1 MNDHNVAS
9 QAQGAGEFLIRGGH
23 VLPVDPAMP
32 EMARGD
38 VHVRDGVI
46 VAVAENIDAPGAEI
60 IDATNMI
67 VMPGFV
73 ETHWHMLN
81 GIWRGIVDDASAYF
95 RTHMLLHHYTAD
107 DHYAAV
113 RFAALDAINAGIT
126 TCNNWAHGVRHTEDA
141 LAEMQ
146 ALADSGIRAKF
157 LYPCVVGGHAT
168 NADDLKTARDWAE
181 AHGNGLLG
189 VGVLLDET
197 GAHMSE
203 HVAMARELGLR
214 PITNHGGFLA
224 APDLIGP
231 EFIFT
236 HGPGIQPQ
244 AIELIKAKGV
254 KVAFCPCTDPLIGN
268 GLPPV
273 YAMTCAEVPLENLS
287 FSVDVTGQTS
297 ADPFA
302 ALRMLVDSGRMQQ
315 VEAGNLTGSLLA
327 IAQADID
334 WKFGYKDAL
343 RVGTLSGANVLGLA
357 DQTGS
362 LTPGKR
368 ADIILVRTD
377 EINMMPA
384 PNINP
389 TWLMLQNG
397 KPNNVDTV
405 IIDGHIRKRHGKL
418 VGVDVEAVV
427 KNAASTLNQ
436 LRVRAAG
443 AAALHTSR

>member
-1 MNDHNVAS
+1 
-9 QAQGAGEFLIRGGH
+9 
-23 VLPVDPAMP
+23 MP
-32 EMARGD
+32 KGD

-46 VAVAENIDAPGAEI
+46 VAVAQNIEAPDAQI
-60 IDATNMI
+60 IDATKMV

-73 ETHWHMLN
+73 ETHWHMWN
-81 GIWRGIVDDASAYF
+81 GIWRGIVDDATAYF
-95 RTHMLLHHYTAD
+95 RTHMLLHHYTAE

-126 TCNNWAHGVRHTEDA
+126 TCNNWAHGVRHSEDA
-141 LAEMQ
+141 EAEMQ
-146 ALADSGIRAKF
+146 ALVDSGIRAKF
-157 LYPCVVGGHAT
+157 CYPCVVGGHAT
-168 NADDLKTARDWAE
+168 NIDDLKNARDWAE

-189 VGVLLDET
+189 LGALLDET
-197 GAHMSE
+197 GAHIEE

-224 APDLIGP
+224 TPDLIGP

-236 HGPGIQPQ
+236 HGPGIQPH

-273 YAMTCAEVPLENLS
+273 YAMSCAEVPLDNLS

-327 IAQADID
+327 IAQAGIK

-343 RVGTLSGANVLGLA
+343 RVGTLGGANVLGLA
-357 DQTGS
+357 DQIGS

-384 PNINP
+384 RNIDP
-389 TWLMLQNG
+389 TCLMLQNA

-405 IIDGHIRKRHGKL
+405 IIDGHIRKRYGQL
-418 VGVDVEAVV
+418 IGVDIDAVV
-427 KNAASTLNQ
+427 SSAAATLHQ
-436 LRVRAAG
+436 LRVRAAT
-443 AAALHTSR
+443 ASCA